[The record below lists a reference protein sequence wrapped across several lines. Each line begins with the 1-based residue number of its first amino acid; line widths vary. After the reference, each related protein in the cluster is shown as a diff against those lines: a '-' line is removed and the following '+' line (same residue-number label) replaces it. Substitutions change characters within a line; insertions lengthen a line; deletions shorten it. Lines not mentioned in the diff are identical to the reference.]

1 MVTVYSSRKTPVESG
16 DEMTVRDALRILKE
30 ERILLF
36 AIVALTIV
44 GAVTAGRIMPQDV
57 SATAQ
62 VRVYQDDRA
71 ATLLALGDTPAPVDH
86 DVLMDTQ
93 IRLATNPAV
102 ARRVVERLGLAD
114 TPGDVLQRISVSALG
129 RSTMLTIE
137 AQAPDADSAVA
148 LADTWIAEY
157 LAWTA
162 ENTAADLAAASS
174 ALAPRITAAQQRLA
188 ETEAR
193 IKTGGHTK
201 EADTALA
208 TAASDYEQLLAG
220 SDRLQTLASL
230 DSAPIAVVSSAIAE
244 DRSEVISIAMD
255 VLKGLAVGLVLGILL
270 ALLRHRTPPAA
281 QPS

>member
-1 MVTVYSSRKTPVESG
+1 
-16 DEMTVRDALRILKE
+16 MTVREALRILKE
-30 ERILLF
+30 ERVLLF
-36 AIVALTIV
+36 AIIALTVV
-44 GAVTAGRIMPQDV
+44 GAVAAGRIMPPDV

-71 ATLLALGDTPAPVDH
+71 ASLLALGETPVAVDH
-86 DVLMDTQ
+86 DVLIDTQ

-102 ARRVVERLGLAD
+102 ARRVIERLGLAD
-114 TPGDVLQRISVSALG
+114 TPNDVLQRMSVSALG
-129 RSTMLTIE
+129 RSTMLTFE
-137 AQAPDADSAVA
+137 AQAPDAESAVA

-162 ENTAADLAAASS
+162 ETSAADLAAASS

-193 IKTGGHTK
+193 IKAGGHTK
-201 EADTALA
+201 ESDTALSI
-208 TAASDYEQLLAG
+208 AASDYEQLLAG

-230 DSAPIAVVSSAIAE
+230 DSAPISVVSSAIAE
-244 DRSEVISIAMD
+244 DRSDVISIAMD
-255 VLKGLAVGLVLGILL
+255 VLKGLAVGVVLGILI
-270 ALLRHRTPPAA
+270 ALLRRRTPPAA